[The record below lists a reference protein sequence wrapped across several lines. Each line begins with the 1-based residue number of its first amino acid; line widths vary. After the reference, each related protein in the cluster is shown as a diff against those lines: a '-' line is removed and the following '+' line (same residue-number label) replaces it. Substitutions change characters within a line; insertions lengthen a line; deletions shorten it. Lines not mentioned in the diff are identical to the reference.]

1 MLDAFGPLC
10 TVWQEQVKEFFANL
24 HGHQS
29 KNLALFVYGAIQ
41 AKSIVVQHVAEEVLE
56 ESDAKCESIERRL
69 RRFLANE
76 RIETKETWDIFLQ
89 KVLAYWKG
97 KKVYLV
103 LDLTPFEEHA
113 QIVYIGLLQEKRVLP
128 LAWEVMP
135 GEEKWEERLWDIVE
149 KMFERIGK
157 YLESEDCTVLA
168 DRGLSCLALIKL
180 CQQQKWHYVLR
191 VKKGD
196 FVRIRFRGYYKDWKQ
211 LSDLV
216 GKRGQKW
223 SGKVLMW
230 QEHAWETN
238 LTAVW
243 EEGNEEAWFLL
254 SDQKY
259 GKERI
264 KEYRWRMRVES
275 TFQDMKSR
283 GWLLESTGVRE
294 RERLDRLLM
303 VLFLSFWWLIHLA
316 ASCIHN
322 GRRDRY
328 DRHDRRDKSYVR
340 LGRLYLR
347 HIIRK
352 APPVHLLR
360 ECLLFRKRSGQWL
373 FSLRF

>member
-1 MLDAFGPLC
+1 
-10 TVWQEQVKEFFANL
+10 
-24 HGHQS
+24 
-29 KNLALFVYGAIQ
+29 
-41 AKSIVVQHVAEEVLE
+41 
-56 ESDAKCESIERRL
+56 
-69 RRFLANE
+69 
-76 RIETKETWDIFLQ
+76 
-89 KVLAYWKG
+89 
-97 KKVYLV
+97 
-103 LDLTPFEEHA
+103 
-113 QIVYIGLLQEKRVLP
+113 
-128 LAWEVMP
+128 
-135 GEEKWEERLWDIVE
+135 
-149 KMFERIGK
+149 
-157 YLESEDCTVLA
+157 
-168 DRGLSCLALIKL
+168 
-180 CQQQKWHYVLR
+180 
-191 VKKGD
+191 
-196 FVRIRFRGYYKDWKQ
+196 
-211 LSDLV
+211 
-216 GKRGQKW
+216 
-223 SGKVLMW
+223 MW

-340 LGRLYLR
+340 L
-347 HIIRK
+347 
-352 APPVHLLR
+352 
-360 ECLLFRKRSGQWL
+360 
-373 FSLRF
+373 